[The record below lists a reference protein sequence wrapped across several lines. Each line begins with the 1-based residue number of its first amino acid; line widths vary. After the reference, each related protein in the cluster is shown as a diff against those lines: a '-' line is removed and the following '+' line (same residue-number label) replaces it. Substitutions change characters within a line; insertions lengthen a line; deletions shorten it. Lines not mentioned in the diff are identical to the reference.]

1 MPVSP
6 KWSFDGYEMFSFKA
20 KWPRPIGLIRIVA
33 LIWTNYISIRHMFS
47 THVNKLAFLGP

>member
-6 KWSFDGYEMFSFKA
+6 KWSFDGYEMFNFKA